1 MRRVAHLAQAAV
13 RLVALCAL
21 SAATE
26 MLLPERARRTGVRFL
41 MGLTVLTAILRA
53 IARLWA

>member
-1 MRRVAHLAQAAV
+1 MAHLAQAAV

-41 MGLTVLTAILRA
+41 MGLTVLAAILRA
-53 IARLWA
+53 FARLWA